1 MAQIDEEQI
10 LIRFSKLIKDTA
22 NVTDAT
28 VVNETIRSAME
39 TYAQEFVTA
48 DILVEA
54 SIFTG
59 NV

>member
-1 MAQIDEEQI
+1 MAKIDEEQI
-10 LIRFSKLIKDTA
+10 LLRFSKLIRDSA

-28 VVNETIRSAME
+28 VVTEQLRSAME
-39 TYAQEFVTA
+39 TFANEFVTD

-54 SIFTG
+54 TIFTG

>member
-10 LIRFSKLIKDTA
+10 LVRFSKLIRDTS
-22 NVTDAT
+22 NVSDAT
-28 VVNETIRSAME
+28 VVNETIRSALE
-39 TYAQEFVTA
+39 TYAQEYVTA

-54 SIFTG
+54 TIFTG